1 MVSAW
6 TTRLDDLK
14 GIARQVMLERGLQP
28 DFSPEALRQLAAI
41 NPVAHPSNAAIRDL
55 RALVWSSI
63 DNDDSR
69 DLDQIEVAEAL
80 PADGARLRVGIADVD
95 ALVERGTPLDDHA
108 RYNTTS
114 VYTAAQIFPMLPPRL
129 STDLTSLN
137 EERDRIALVVEVEVG
152 ADGGVG
158 RSDVYRALVRNR
170 AQLAYD
176 SVAAWLDGRGPR
188 PARIGA
194 VAGLEAQLRLQ
205 DRVAQRL
212 KAVRHAQGALTL
224 QTLETRAVFDQG
236 VLADLRPDE
245 PNRAKELI
253 ENFMVAANGVVAR
266 FLGAHGVP
274 LLRRVL
280 PPPQRWDRI
289 VALAAAHAQQLPR
302 QPDAKALSAFLLQQR
317 SASPER
323 FADLSLAVV
332 KLLGRG
338 EYAAILPG
346 QESAGHFAL
355 AVRDYAHSTAP
366 NRRFPDLIGQRLIKA
381 VLHGAA
387 PPYTAQEL
395 QQLAAHCTAQE
406 DAAAHV
412 ERQVQKCAAASLLAP
427 RIGTTFDAIVTG
439 VTDSGTWVR
448 IDQPAVEGKLVR
460 GLEQLDV
467 GDRLR
472 VQLTHTD
479 VQRGFIDFARVRTGT
494 GASGSTP
501 PQHPKTPQSR

>member
-1 MVSAW
+1 VRARVPDW

-14 GIARQVMLERGLQP
+14 GIARRVMLERGLLP
-28 DFSPEALRQLAAI
+28 EFSPEALRQLAAI
-41 NPVAHPSNAAIRDL
+41 GAPARASDPTIRDL
-55 RALVWSSI
+55 RTLVWSSI

-80 PADGARLRVGIADVD
+80 PGDGARVRVGIADVD
-95 ALVERGTPLDDHA
+95 ALVERGSPLDAHA

-114 VYTAAQIFPMLPPRL
+114 VYTAAQVFPMLPPRL

-137 EERDRIALVVEVEVG
+137 ENEDRVALVVEIEVA
-152 ADGGVG
+152 ADGSVD
-158 RSDVYRALVRNR
+158 RSDVYRALVRNH

-176 SVAAWLDGRGPR
+176 AVAAWLEGRGPP
-188 PARIGA
+188 PARVTT
-194 VAGLEAQLRLQ
+194 VAGLAEQLRLQ

-236 VLADLRPDE
+236 VLADLKADE

-253 ENFMVAANGVVAR
+253 EDFMVAANGVVAR
-266 FLGAHGVP
+266 FLAARGVP

-289 VALAAAHAQQLPR
+289 VALAAAHAEQLPR
-302 QPDAKALSAFLLQQR
+302 QPDAKALSAFLLRQR
-317 SASPER
+317 GASPER

-346 QESAGHFAL
+346 QESDGHFAL

-381 VLHGAA
+381 VLRGAA
-387 PPYTAQEL
+387 PPYATPEL
-395 QQLAAHCTAQE
+395 KELAAHCTAQE

-412 ERQVQKCAAASLLAP
+412 ERQVQKSAAALLLAP

-439 VTDSGTWVR
+439 VTDAGTWVR
-448 IDQPAVEGKLVR
+448 IDRPCVEGKLVR
-460 GLEQLDV
+460 GFEQLDV

-479 VQRGFIDFARVRTGT
+479 VQRGFIDFARTGT
-494 GASGSTP
+494 
-501 PQHPKTPQSR
+501 PKAHA